1 MTFLYTSLAGSG
13 CHRIPERSFF
23 YRGTQFPVCA
33 RCTGVFLGHHSFA
46 AGYIFSVLLGY
57 ELKCGA
63 GPLLV
68 AALLMAPMAA
78 DWVLQEY
85 GGIGS
90 TNFRRLVTG
99 VLCGV
104 SLAYI
109 SISVLM
115 LIVRFIAS

>member
-1 MTFLYTSLAGSG
+1 MTFLYASLAGSG

-46 AGYIFSVLLGY
+46 AFYVALILLGH
-57 ELKCGA
+57 ELKPGA
-63 GPLLV
+63 GSLLV

-78 DWVLQEY
+78 DWALQEY